1 MADYNRLLDY
11 ANQQMKIYRI
21 AELAV
26 LWFVLSI
33 VLAAAGRG
41 DDKAVQGWDPEVF
54 RDASTIKIM
63 TTEPDVGE
71 HWSNLWVVVIDE
83 MSGLAIAP
91 TDEFRGTPPAL
102 M

>member
-33 VLAAAGRG
+33 VLAAAGRA
-41 DDKAVQGWDPEVF
+41 DDKAVQGWD
-54 RDASTIKIM
+54 
-63 TTEPDVGE
+63 
-71 HWSNLWVVVIDE
+71 
-83 MSGLAIAP
+83 
-91 TDEFRGTPPAL
+91 RGVPRCKHHQDNDDRT
-102 M
+102 